1 MALRSIE
8 MSFRVREV
16 QQTPNPNALK
26 FILDKEIADRP
37 TSFFN
42 AGSAISHPVATRLFG
57 IKGVSS
63 VLLLGDFVTI
73 NKSPQARWADIQKN
87 VTLVLAEASDVS

>member
-1 MALRSIE
+1 MG
-8 MSFRVREV
+8 FRVVLVE
-16 QQTPNPNALK
+16 QTPNPNAKK

-37 TSFFN
+37 VSFFD
-42 AGSAISHPVATRLFG
+42 AGSAIGHPLATQLFG
-57 IKGVSS
+57 ITGVSS

-87 VTLVLAEASDVS
+87 VTLALAEASVEATR